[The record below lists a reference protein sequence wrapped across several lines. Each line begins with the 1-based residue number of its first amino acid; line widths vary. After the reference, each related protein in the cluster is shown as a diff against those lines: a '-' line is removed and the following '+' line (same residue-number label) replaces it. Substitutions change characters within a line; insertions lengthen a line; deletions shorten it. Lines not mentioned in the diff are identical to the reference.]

1 MKYKLLL
8 TGLFG
13 ISSLAQAVVVEG
25 SGTGETAEIAKQN
38 AINNAVNTTVGEFL
52 VSKETLNDET
62 ISQKVLS
69 YSNVY
74 VSNVS
79 TISEEQKEGLF
90 HTTVSVDLDSD
101 KLVEKLKANEPSI
114 EFKVASAEKA
124 ESAKTDKQSTQAD
137 EPKEDSFEQLIDD
150 LIIKAAS
157 DNTIAK
163 IELTSTSLT
172 EVKGEKDNNGNKIF
186 ELPFKVTIDKAY
198 SKNMR
203 KIFMALKDDAGKSVS
218 LTSTDIA
225 TVKEQSLNKANV
237 NEEKLALL
245 KNKLDKAG
253 NSGLRV
259 LLEDRDGIELQSL
272 EYNSN
277 SYGGYGYKMEA
288 NQADEYR
295 EMYKIYRLISNK
307 GFKPEVSDNNITFYT
322 GESEGKIFLSLSKDI
337 LDELN
342 DGGKVKL
349 TFFKN

>member
-101 KLVEKLKANEPSI
+101 KLVEKLKANEPSM
-114 EFKVASAEKA
+114 EFKVTSAEKA
-124 ESAKTDKQSTQAD
+124 ENAKTDKQSTQAD
-137 EPKEDSFEQLIDD
+137 DPKEVSFEQLIDD

-172 EVKGEKDNNGNKIF
+172 EAKDKKDYNNKSNKIF
-186 ELPFKVTIDKAY
+186 ELPFKVTINKAY
-198 SKNMR
+198 SKNIR
-203 KIFMALKDDAGKSVS
+203 KIFMALKDDAGKSMS
-218 LTSTDIA
+218 LKSVDIA
-225 TVKEQSLNKANV
+225 NLTEQSLNKANV

-253 NSGLRV
+253 NFGLRV

-272 EYNSN
+272 EFYESSINGN
-277 SYGGYGYKMEA
+277 GYQMEA
-288 NQADEYR
+288 NKYGGG
-295 EMYKIYRLISNK
+295 MHTIYRMISNRDYK
-307 GFKPEVSDNNITFYT
+307 NFQGYKR
-322 GESEGKIFLSLSKDI
+322 I
-337 LDELN
+337 L
-342 DGGKVKL
+342 
-349 TFFKN
+349 

>member
-90 HTTVSVDLDSD
+90 HTTVLVDLDSD
-101 KLVEKLKANEPSI
+101 KLVEKLKANEPSM

-137 EPKEDSFEQLIDD
+137 EPKEVSFEQLIDD

-163 IELTSTSLT
+163 IELTSTTLT
-172 EVKGEKDNNGNKIF
+172 EVKGKKGNNGNKIF

-198 SKNMR
+198 SKNMQ
-203 KIFMALKDDAGKSVS
+203 KIFMALKDDDGKSVS

-225 TVKEQSLNKANV
+225 TAKEQSLNKANV

-253 NSGLRV
+253 NVGLRV

-272 EYNSN
+272 EFYQSSSN
-277 SYGGYGYKMEA
+277 DNGYKVKTNKE
-288 NQADEYR
+288 NEYR
-295 EMYKIYRLISNK
+295 EAYKIYRMISNRDYK
-307 GFKPEVSDNNITFYT
+307 NFQGYKR
-322 GESEGKIFLSLSKDI
+322 I
-337 LDELN
+337 L
-342 DGGKVKL
+342 
-349 TFFKN
+349 

>member
-101 KLVEKLKANEPSI
+101 KLVEKLKANEPSM
-114 EFKVASAEKA
+114 EFKVASTEKA
-124 ESAKTDKQSTQAD
+124 ENAKTDKQSTQAD
-137 EPKEDSFEQLIDD
+137 EPKEVSFEQLIDD

-163 IELTSTSLT
+163 IELTSTTLT
-172 EVKGEKDNNGNKIF
+172 EVKGKKGNNGNKIF

-203 KIFMALKDDAGKSVS
+203 KIFMALKDDDGKSVS

-225 TVKEQSLNKANV
+225 TAKEQSLNKANV

-253 NSGLRV
+253 NVGLRV

-272 EYNSN
+272 EFYQSSSDGN
-277 SYGGYGYKMEA
+277 GYQIEA
-288 NQADEYR
+288 NKANEY
-295 EMYKIYRLISNK
+295 YLYTIYSIISK
-307 GFKPEVSDNNITFYT
+307 RGFKPEVSDKNITFYT

-349 TFFKN
+349 TFVKN

>member
-172 EVKGEKDNNGNKIF
+172 EIKGKKDNNGNKIF

-198 SKNMR
+198 SKNIR
-203 KIFMALKDDAGKSVS
+203 KIFMALKDDAGQIMSLESV
-218 LTSTDIA
+218 DIA

-253 NSGLRV
+253 NFGLRV

-277 SYGGYGYKMEA
+277 NYGDYGYNMEA
-288 NQADEYR
+288 NKADEYR
-295 EMYKIYRLISNK
+295 EMYQIYRMISNR
-307 GFKPEVSDNNITFYT
+307 GFKPEVNNSSIRFYT

-349 TFFKN
+349 TFVKN

>member
-25 SGTGETAEIAKQN
+25 SGTGETAEIAKQT
-38 AINNAVNTTVGEFL
+38 AINNAVNTMVGEFL

-101 KLVEKLKANEPSI
+101 KLVEKLKANEPSM

-137 EPKEDSFEQLIDD
+137 EPKEASFEQLIDD

-163 IELTSTSLT
+163 IELTSPTLT
-172 EVKGEKDNNGNKIF
+172 EVKGKKGNNGNKIF

-225 TVKEQSLNKANV
+225 TAKEQSLNKANV

-253 NSGLRV
+253 NVGLRV

-272 EYNSN
+272 EFYQSSSDGN
-277 SYGGYGYKMEA
+277 GYQIEA
-288 NQADEYR
+288 NKANEY
-295 EMYKIYRLISNK
+295 YLYTIYSMISK
-307 GFKPEVSDNNITFYT
+307 RGFKPEVSDNKITFYT

-349 TFFKN
+349 TFVKN